1 MAIVPSG
8 VSVPAQSKELD
19 NNVVTTSY
27 GTVYRQV
34 VNLAD
39 PETPTNYQRVGSNG
53 AYVDVRNVV
62 ALPLPTGAST
72 GALQTTGNATLSS
85 IDTKTPNLV
94 SGRVPVDGSS
104 VTQPISAVSL
114 PLPTGASTAAL
125 QTSGNAS
132 LTSINTK
139 LPSLDGG
146 YVPVTIKNSSIEIS
160 NDAGNP
166 VPVSGT
172 FWQATQPVSAVSLP
186 LPTGAATEV
195 TVAGLLTN
203 TQLRASNVNVAVN
216 SALPTGANTIGS
228 IANTSFAATQ
238 SGTWN
243 VTNISGTVSLPTG
256 AATEAT
262 LSALSAK
269 FSALGQKTMSASVPV
284 VLASNHSDIVT
295 KKSASS
301 YAHLNSTGTTTIK
314 SGAGILRR
322 VVVNTNGSGSNT
334 FTIYDN
340 TSGSGT
346 VIAAIDT
353 VNGVSGHFEYNVAF
367 STGLTVVDASGTS
380 ADITV
385 IYE

>member
-19 NNVVTTSY
+19 NTTVTTAY
-27 GTVYRQV
+27 GLVYRQV
-34 VNLAD
+34 ITLAD

-72 GALQTTGNATLSS
+72 AT
-85 IDTKTPNLV
+85 
-94 SGRVPVDGSS
+94 
-104 VTQPISAVSL
+104 
-114 PLPTGASTAAL
+114 L

-132 LTSINTK
+132 LTSIDTK

-172 FWQATQPVSAVSLP
+172 FWQATQPVSGTFWQATQPVSFTRLSSGTDSVTANIGTTNGLALDITVDSLLKPSSTLSAVSTITNTVTVKADTLVNQTNAFKVDGSAVTQPVSVVSLP
-186 LPTGAATEV
+186 LPTGAATE
-195 TVAGLLTN
+195 
-203 TQLRASNVNVAVN
+203 S
-216 SALPTGANTIGS
+216 
-228 IANTSFAATQ
+228 
-238 SGTWN
+238 
-243 VTNISGTVSLPTG
+243 
-256 AATEAT
+256 T

-269 FSALGQKTMSASVPV
+269 FSALGQTTMAASVPV

-322 VVVNTNGSGSNT
+322 VVINTKGGAFNT
-334 FTIYDN
+334 FTVYDN

-353 VNGVSGHFEYNVAF
+353 ANGVSGNFEYNVAF
-367 STGLTVVDASGTS
+367 STGLTVVGATGTS